1 MNVNRL
7 VATRPGASSGST
19 IERSTRSRPAP
30 SIAPASSSSTGI
42 AATYPRS
49 IHNANGR
56 HQTVYTSTR
65 PSGLFTSPTCLSTRK
80 TGITMR
86 MNGNTWL
93 SRIQTVATPRSFVLN
108 RANAYAAGSDTTVT
122 ITVVSAA
129 T

>member
-1 MNVNRL
+1 
-7 VATRPGASSGST
+7 
-19 IERSTRSRPAP
+19 
-30 SIAPASSSSTGI
+30 
-42 AATYPRS
+42 
-49 IHNANGR
+49 
-56 HQTVYTSTR
+56 
-65 PSGLFTSPTCLSTRK
+65 
-80 TGITMR
+80 MR